1 MRHHVTS
8 PFSIMLVIT
17 KGSRKVSVNCSR
29 VWMVL
34 RAASTCSGVNRLDS
48 RVVMNAATAPA
59 YLARN
64 SGL

>member
-1 MRHHVTS
+1 
-8 PFSIMLVIT
+8 MLVIT

-48 RVVMNAATAPA
+48 RMVMNAATALA
-59 YLARN
+59 YLAIN